1 MKLYWSLWCFPL
13 KIFDGFQE
21 MEELAFFRSDL
32 NCLVVLLATKG
43 ELFNNKTFWFS
54 FNVFE

>member
-1 MKLYWSLWCFPL
+1 MVFLMKN
-13 KIFDGFQE
+13 FDGFQK
-21 MEELAFFRSDL
+21 MEELVFFRSDL
-32 NCLVVLLATKG
+32 NCLIVLLATKH